1 MSMIAL
7 PTFAMQHH
15 PVHAATASASCACY
29 GSNESGVLLL
39 AAATTA
45 VVEFFEKRA
54 LLKELFQESCEW
66 QSGYTSQHLAA
77 EFWALRRS
85 KLDLTKL

>member
-1 MSMIAL
+1 M
-7 PTFAMQHH
+7 
-15 PVHAATASASCACY
+15 Y
-29 GSNESGVLLL
+29 SGVLLL

-54 LLKELFQESCEW
+54 VLKELFQESCEW
-66 QSGYTSQHLAA
+66 QNDYTSQHLAA
-77 EFWALRRS
+77 EFQALLRT

>member
-1 MSMIAL
+1 M
-7 PTFAMQHH
+7 
-15 PVHAATASASCACY
+15 
-29 GSNESGVLLL
+29 
-39 AAATTA
+39 
-45 VVEFFEKRA
+45 EFFEKRA

-77 EFWALRRS
+77 EFRALRRS